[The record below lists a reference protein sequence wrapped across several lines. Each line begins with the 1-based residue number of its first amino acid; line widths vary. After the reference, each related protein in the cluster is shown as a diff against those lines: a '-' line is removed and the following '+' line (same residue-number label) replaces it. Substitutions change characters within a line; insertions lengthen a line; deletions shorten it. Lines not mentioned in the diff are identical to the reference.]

1 MHIGILYCITG
12 KSLGM
17 TTGLTL
23 SARCMH
29 FVRAIQNVEG
39 NGHSSSIIRGSRD
52 TVARNQ
58 YECSRDAYVEQ

>member
-1 MHIGILYCITG
+1 
-12 KSLGM
+12 M

-23 SARCMH
+23 SARCIH
-29 FVRAIQNVEG
+29 FVRAIQNVEAG
-39 NGHSSSIIRGSRD
+39 NGHSSSIIRRSRD